1 MAGPDA
7 AAPLRLL
14 LVDDEAPARLRLRSL
29 VEEVA
34 EPTARVV
41 AEADSAVAAQ
51 AVLAG
56 LAGHPGPAGQ
66 VRAGE
71 PGGGGE
77 GGEDA
82 GAGAGGR
89 IDAVLLDI
97 GLPGPSGLA
106 LAATLRGLPRP
117 PAVVFV
123 TAHAGHALQ
132 AFDLQAL
139 DYLTKPVR
147 RERLQQALAR
157 VAQWVGAQRA
167 QAAAAAPAFGMA
179 GAPGRTAGAAPVR
192 PVLLLHERGRVL
204 RLPHDEILSLR
215 AEHKAVFV
223 RTARQQLVVDESL
236 NELEQRLGPGFLR
249 VHRNA
254 LVALTAIRAL
264 ELRPGLDEEGGDG
277 WAVRIGGAGAADEWL
292 AVSRRQVASVKA
304 ALAQAAPGGG

>member
-1 MAGPDA
+1 MSSAEARP
-7 AAPLRLL
+7 PLRLL
-14 LVDDEAPARLRLRSL
+14 VVDDEALARLRLRRL
-29 VEEVA
+29 VEELA
-34 EPTARVV
+34 EPAARVV
-41 AEADSAVAAQ
+41 AEADSAAAAQ
-51 AVLAG
+51 ALLAQG
-56 LAGHPGPAGQ
+56 SAPGQG
-66 VRAGE
+66 
-71 PGGGGE
+71 
-77 GGEDA
+77 
-82 GAGAGGR
+82 GAGPSMNEFA

-106 LAATLRGLPRP
+106 LAATLRTLPRP

-157 VAQWVGAQRA
+157 VAQWVGTKVGGDMPAP
-167 QAAAAAPAFGMA
+167 AAPT
-179 GAPGRTAGAAPVR
+179 PAA
-192 PVLLLHERGRVL
+192 LLVNERGRVL
-204 RLPHDEILSLR
+204 RLPHAEILSLR
-215 AEHKAVFV
+215 AEHKLVLV
-223 RTARQQLVVDESL
+223 RTADQQYVVDESL

-254 LVALTAIRAL
+254 LVALRAIRAL

-277 WAVRIGGAGAADEWL
+277 WAVRVGGGAAGADEWL

-304 ALAQAAPGGG
+304 ALAAVAPRG

>member
-1 MAGPDA
+1 MTARAHLA
-7 AAPLRLL
+7 ASSPRPGMTAAEPRLPLRLL
-14 LVDDEAPARLRLRSL
+14 VVDDEALARLRLRRL
-29 VEEVA
+29 VEELVDPAA
-34 EPTARVV
+34 EVV
-41 AEADSAVAAQ
+41 AEADSAAATQ
-51 AVLAG
+51 AVLARG
-56 LAGHPGPAGQ
+56 VA
-66 VRAGE
+66 E
-71 PGGGGE
+71 GGE
-77 GGEDA
+77 GRHAQEPA
-82 GAGAGGR
+82 

-106 LAATLRGLPRP
+106 LATTLRALPRP

-157 VAQWVGAQRA
+157 VAQWVGAQA
-167 QAAAAAPAFGMA
+167 GGAAPALPA
-179 GAPGRTAGAAPVR
+179 TPAA
-192 PVLLLHERGRVL
+192 VLLVNERGRVL
-204 RLPHDEILSLR
+204 RLPHAEILSLR
-215 AEHKAVFV
+215 AEHKAVLV
-223 RTARQQLVVDESL
+223 RTADQQYVVDESL

-254 LVALTAIRAL
+254 LVALGAIRAL

-277 WAVRIGGAGAADEWL
+277 WAVRVGSGTGAADEWL

-304 ALAQAAPGGG
+304 ALAGVAPRS

>member
-1 MAGPDA
+1 MAGPETP
-7 AAPLRLL
+7 APLRLL
-14 LVDDEAPARLRLRSL
+14 VVDDEALARMRLRRL
-29 VEEVA
+29 VEEMT
-34 EPTARVV
+34 EPVARVV
-41 AEADSAVAAQ
+41 AEADSAAAAQ
-51 AVLAG
+51 ALLAG
-56 LAGHPGPAGQ
+56 VAGRGAIEGS
-66 VRAGE
+66 GE
-71 PGGGGE
+71 ALHAE
-77 GGEDA
+77 
-82 GAGAGGR
+82 GR

-157 VAQWVGAQRA
+157 VAQWVGAR
-167 QAAAAAPAFGMA
+167 QAGLLPSPAAAPA
-179 GAPGRTAGAAPVR
+179 P
-192 PVLLLHERGRVL
+192 PVLVVNGRDRVL
-204 RLPHDEILSLR
+204 RLPHAEILSLR
-215 AEHKAVFV
+215 AEHKAVVV
-223 RTARQQLVVDESL
+223 RTADQQYVVDESL

-254 LVALTAIRAL
+254 LVALGAIRAL
-264 ELRPGLDEEGGDG
+264 ELRPGLEDEGGDG
-277 WAVRIGGAGAADEWL
+277 WAVRVGGGAGTADEWL

-304 ALAQAAPGGG
+304 ALAGAPPRG